1 MTDLKRERM
10 SMAQGLLEKP
20 WPYFVGAGLL
30 LLVAIASQIEVDAPS
45 LSYGTLEDLAELRN
59 RDDINVIFIVIDTL
73 RADHL
78 GLYGYDRPTSPNL
91 DQMAAG
97 GIVFKNAIA
106 QSSWTKASM
115 AGMWTAT
122 RPANSG
128 IVHYDHVI
136 PNEATLPAEL
146 FRAAGYRTAG
156 IFRNG
161 WVAPNFGFD
170 QGFETYIKPRV
181 GAERAR
187 IARKN
192 PSGSFLQGTDED
204 LLHSAVEYLDVYG
217 HERFFLYL
225 HMMDLQQYVYDNK
238 ATHFGTSYLDDYDQS
253 INWTDRLIANLVGT
267 LDERGL
273 RQSTLIVIAA
283 DHGEAFNEHGW
294 EGHAKNLYREVITV
308 PIIFLPPFFIDGG
321 IEVDTL
327 VSNMDLW
334 PTILDI
340 TGLPPI
346 PNADGVSLL
355 PLILEAG
362 GVAAETAEL
371 QRPAYSQLNKGW
383 GKKGIDA
390 NPIVSVTYGDHQ
402 LILPVKDPSRT
413 ELFDNS
419 ADPLQR
425 KNTFESNGERA
436 AELGKLAE
444 AYSTDAES
452 PWGVE
457 PPRKEL
463 TELMRGQLQALGYV
477 MQ

>member
-1 MTDLKRERM
+1 
-10 SMAQGLLEKP
+10 MAHGLLDKP

-30 LLVAIASQIEVDAPS
+30 ILVAIATQIEVEGPS
-45 LSYGTLEDLAELRN
+45 LAYGDLDDFAELRN
-59 RDDINVIFIVIDTL
+59 RDDVNVIFIVIDTL

-78 GLYGYDRPTSPNL
+78 SLYGYERLTSPNL
-91 DQMAAG
+91 DRMAAG
-97 GIVFKNAIA
+97 GIVFKNAVS

-146 FRAAGYRTAG
+146 FLEAGYRTAG

-192 PSGSFLQGTDED
+192 PSGAYLQGTDED
-204 LLHSAVEYLDVYG
+204 LLDSAIEYLDVYG
-217 HERFFLYL
+217 HKRFFLYL
-225 HMMDLQQYVYDNK
+225 HMMDLHQYVYDDK
-238 ATHFGTSYLDDYDQS
+238 ATRFGTSYLDVYDQS
-253 INWTDRLIANLVGT
+253 INWTDRVIAKLVET
-267 LDERGL
+267 LGERGL
-273 RQSTLIVIAA
+273 RKKTLIVIAA

-294 EGHAKNLYREVITV
+294 EGHAKNLYREVMSV
-308 PIIFLPPFFIDGG
+308 PIIILPPFFIDGG

-340 TGLPPI
+340 MGLPPI
-346 PNADGVSLL
+346 PHADGISLR

-362 GVAAETAEL
+362 GVASETAAL
-371 QRPAYSQLNKGW
+371 HRPAYSQINKGW
-383 GKKGIDA
+383 GKKGIVAD
-390 NPIVSVTYGDHQ
+390 PIVSVTYENHQ
-402 LILPVKDPSRT
+402 LIVSVKDSSVS
-413 ELFDNS
+413 ELYDLS
-419 ADPLQR
+419 ADPLQQ
-425 KNTFESNGERA
+425 KNTFKTNGAKA
-436 AELGKLAE
+436 AELTVLTDAYNAE
-444 AYSTDAES
+444 AAS

-463 TELMRGQLQALGYV
+463 TELMRGQLQALGYALP
-477 MQ
+477 